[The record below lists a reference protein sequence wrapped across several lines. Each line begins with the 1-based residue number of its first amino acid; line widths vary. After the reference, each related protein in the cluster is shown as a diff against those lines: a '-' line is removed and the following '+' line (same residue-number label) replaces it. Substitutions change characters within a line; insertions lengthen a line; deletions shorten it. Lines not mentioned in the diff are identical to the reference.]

1 MCINIPYTLAT
12 YYNLTL
18 YAAIAPAYRWH
29 NQSRHK
35 ACTDALTAFRHIG
48 AATPRLASN
57 RRLCMRCGAIVC
69 GRLVG

>member
-29 NQSRHK
+29 NQSRP
-35 ACTDALTAFRHIG
+35 DADIAFLLAFRHIG

-57 RRLCMRCGAIVC
+57 RRLCWRCGAIVC